1 MKPPVRLRGVPRG
14 NVLRGMFLLA
24 RGRVAG
30 LEEFGNSTN
39 ALAASVAPLI
49 AFPLVGS
56 VLLAV
61 NGDPKIAVLAF
72 ISRMCVVMALG
83 LVTYEFAR
91 IWHRDEQWLRTVT
104 ALNWSFWILIP
115 VLLIAGMCGALLV
128 SAGIAEKTAEDV
140 MIGVMGAYL
149 LWYHWFTVRNGLR
162 IGLWAALGLVIV
174 TNIIVGLLAMGPDL
188 ITMAMSGQLRKF
200 IFGA

>member
-1 MKPPVRLRGVPRG
+1 MRKPVGLRGASSG

-24 RGRVAG
+24 RGRAAG

-83 LVTYEFAR
+83 LVTYEFAH

-115 VLLIAGMCGALLV
+115 VLLIAGICGAVLV

-140 MIGVMGAYL
+140 MIGVIGAYL

-162 IGLWAALGLVIV
+162 IGLWAALLLVIV

-188 ITMAMSGQLRKF
+188 ISMAMAGQLRKF
-200 IFGA
+200 VFGA